1 MEKVVSEL
9 KSRWYTK
16 VDNLILTVY
25 YGKPSNDDKYEDC
38 EIYTDYVRSYH
49 NFDYNDFNLQH
60 HKTWCESPMSRIV
73 IDRMNLWYMYIL
85 KNNHCAKYCAK
96 SIKYDYYVSLY
107 LNLLFYG
114 YAGIKQSSNM
124 YSNINKKLGQLRNQ
138 HREYIHNDYLTTK
151 HLMME
156 MREKVNAFFHFLI
169 QLCISLQRQKKHKLN
184 KSMWIHQIAS
194 YL

>member
-16 VDNLILTVY
+16 FDNRTLTVY
-25 YGKPSNDDKYEDC
+25 YGKPSNDDKYEYR
-38 EIYTDYVRSYH
+38 EIYTMSVQSYY
-49 NFDYNDFNLQH
+49 NLDYNDFNLHH
-60 HKTWCESPMSRIV
+60 HKTWCESPMSRIL
-73 IDRMNLWYMYIL
+73 IDRTNLWYMSIL
-85 KNNHCAKYCAK
+85 KNNDCAKNCAK
-96 SIKYDYYVSLY
+96 SIQYDYYVSVY

-114 YAGIKQSSNM
+114 YSGIKQSHNM
-124 YSNINKKLGQLRNQ
+124 YSKINKALIQLHNQ

-156 MREKVNAFFHFLI
+156 MREKVNAFLHFLI
-169 QLCISLQRQKKHKLN
+169 RLCISLQRQKKHKLN